1 MVKHLKLASGNEQ
14 PNGLRDSASSYIGTG
29 AEHVMIFEIR
39 DVVDLSVEAVVF
51 NDVAS
56 RPQNGMYELTL

>member
-1 MVKHLKLASGNEQ
+1 MVKHLKPAGGNEQ
-14 PNGLRDSASSYIGTG
+14 SNGLRDSASSYMGTG

-51 NDVAS
+51 NDMAS
-56 RPQNGMYELTL
+56 RSQNGMCELTL